1 MVNKRKED
9 EMGNRIKLF
18 REQCKMTQDELAE
31 KSGLS
36 RPYIC
41 NLENGK
47 RTVIKSTTMVAIAK
61 ALDTSVSKIFFDD

>member
-1 MVNKRKED
+1 
-9 EMGNRIKLF
+9 
-18 REQCKMTQDELAE
+18 MTQDELAE

-47 RTVIKSTTMVAIAK
+47 CTVVKSTTMAAIAK